1 MHWESTDNFGNL
13 SVATSAATSLEELK
27 AELESMIDVVFAR
40 TPEGVTF
47 SVDKSYQ
54 EIAAPSDQQVTHV
67 LTVPLL
73 ASVSAEDVQSTLREV
88 LTKLGRNATVQGT
101 W

>member
-13 SVATSAATSLEELK
+13 SVATSSATSLDELR

-40 TPEGVTF
+40 TAEGVRF

-88 LTKLGRNATVQGT
+88 LDQMGREAAVQGT

>member
-1 MHWESTDNFGNL
+1 MNWESTDNFGNL

-27 AELESMIDVVFAR
+27 VELESMIDVVFTR
-40 TPEGVTF
+40 TTDGVRF

-73 ASVSAEDVQSTLREV
+73 ATVSEEAVQSTLREV
-88 LTKLGRNATVQGT
+88 LAQLGREATVQGA

>member
-1 MHWESTDNFGNL
+1 MNWESTDNFGNL

-40 TPEGVTF
+40 TPEGVAF
-47 SVDKSYQ
+47 SVDKGYQ

-73 ASVSAEDVQSTLREV
+73 ASVSAEEVQATLREV
-88 LTKLGRNATVQGT
+88 LAQLGREATVQGT

>member
-1 MHWESTDNFGNL
+1 MNWESTDNFGNL
-13 SVATSAATSLEELK
+13 SVATSSASSLEELRT
-27 AELESMIDVVFAR
+27 ELESMIDVVFAR
-40 TPEGVTF
+40 TPEGVVF

-73 ASVSAEDVQSTLREV
+73 ATLSAEDVQATLREV
-88 LTKLGRNATVQGT
+88 LAKMGREAAVQGT

>member
-13 SVATSAATSLEELK
+13 SIATSSATTLEDLRV
-27 AELESMIDVVFAR
+27 ELESMIDVVFAR
-40 TPEGVTF
+40 TPEGVAF

-73 ASVSAEDVQSTLREV
+73 GSVSTEDVQATLRDV
-88 LTKLGRNATVQGT
+88 LAQLGREATVQGT